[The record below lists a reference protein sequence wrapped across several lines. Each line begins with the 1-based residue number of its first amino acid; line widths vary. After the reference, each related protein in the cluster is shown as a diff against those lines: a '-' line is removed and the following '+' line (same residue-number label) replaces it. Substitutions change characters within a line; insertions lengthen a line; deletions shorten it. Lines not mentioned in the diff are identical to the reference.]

1 MGTPAVPLAKG
12 PRSTGPF
19 VCLDSGFRPRR
30 APVRGARSPR
40 LPFPGPHP
48 SGPSGHLP
56 SGREGPIDD
65 EASVGA
71 LLDIIQEQFIIM
83 WVVIDPIGT
92 LPVFVA
98 VTAGMTAARRRKT
111 AVKAILIAFCVLF
124 GFLVVGQIVLEGLG
138 LPLASFQIA
147 GAIVLF
153 MFAMHMIFGPGK
165 PAEDLETEQGPDV
178 AVFPLAM
185 PSIASPG
192 AMLTIVILTDNARF
206 SVPHQTIT
214 AVLMAVVLAIT
225 LGIMLAAGP
234 IMRVIGDTGAAII
247 SRVMGLILAAVAVDA
262 AIEGMR
268 TIGIIPALAGS

>member
-1 MGTPAVPLAKG
+1 M
-12 PRSTGPF
+12 
-19 VCLDSGFRPRR
+19 
-30 APVRGARSPR
+30 
-40 LPFPGPHP
+40 
-48 SGPSGHLP
+48 
-56 SGREGPIDD
+56 
-65 EASVGA
+65 GA

-165 PAEDLETEQGPDV
+165 PAEDLEAEQGPDV